1 MAKLPRSEIKRIER
15 AKALKN
21 KILIGIDPARNS
33 HTAIIYSPDRTP
45 LTHVLSIKNNR
56 AGLARLE
63 KIIKNIMT
71 KFPANPV
78 IFAIEA
84 SGEYWKPLWHYFSQ
98 RSFETIYVP
107 PLFVKRTRDLDDYT
121 PRSND
126 PKDAARIANLAYEGR
141 YFTKPNQPEVFN
153 NLQQT
158 VKTWEQV
165 TKEATRT
172 HLRIRSL
179 LDKFFPEYIT
189 VFSNVTG
196 AASLQIL
203 ARWPFPGDLLGAD
216 KIELIQLIN
225 QSSGSRLGEATVTQ
239 LINLAEISIGIT
251 IGLDGGRSKVTRL
264 INQINFY
271 KQQLTPLRREL
282 RQLIGQIDYARRIM
296 TLPGIGLISTARFL
310 GHLGDLNNFDKVNK
324 IIDFAGLD
332 LIASESGQFKSR
344 RQISHRGKSGLR
356 CILYEMSCHFVRFP
370 NTARRKFLKCRI
382 NHKLYRQ
389 AIVAAI
395 PHLVRT
401 IVAVAKGDQVYQPPP
416 ANDPLLNE
424 INFLEILLK
433 EQSKQKQLKKAA

>member
-1 MAKLPRSEIKRIER
+1 MAKLPRSEIKRIKR
-15 AKALKN
+15 ANALKN
-21 KILIGIDPARNS
+21 KILIGIDPGRAR
-33 HTAIIYSPDRTP
+33 HTGIIYSPDRVP
-45 LTHVLSIKNNR
+45 LTNAMSIKNNR
-56 AGLARLE
+56 NGLEKLE

-71 KFPANPV
+71 KYPDNQL

-84 SGEYWKPLWHYFSQ
+84 SGEYWKPLWHYFTQ

-126 PKDAARIANLAYEGR
+126 PKDAARITNLAYEGR
-141 YFTKPNQPEVFN
+141 YFTKPNQPEIFN

-158 VKTWEQV
+158 IKTWEQL

-179 LDKFFPEYIT
+179 LDNFFPEYAT

-196 AASLQIL
+196 ATSLKVL
-203 ARWPFPGDLLGAD
+203 ARWPFPSDLLDVD
-216 KIELIQLIN
+216 KPELIQLIS
-225 QSSGSRLGEATVTQ
+225 QSSSYHLGEPTASK
-239 LINLAEISIGIT
+239 LIRLAETSIGIT
-251 IGLDGGRSKVTRL
+251 TGIDGGRSKLSWL
-264 INQINFY
+264 ITQINFY

-282 RQLIGQIDYARRIM
+282 RALIRQIDYAWRIM

-332 LIASESGQFKSR
+332 LISSESGKFKSR

-356 CILYEMSCHFVRFP
+356 CILYEMNCHFVRFP
-370 NTARRKFLKCRI
+370 NRARRKYLKCRI
-382 NHKLYRQ
+382 NNKLYRQ

-401 IVAVAKGDQVYQPPP
+401 IFAVVKGDQVYQPPQV
-416 ANDPLLNE
+416 NDPLLNE
-424 INFLEILLK
+424 IKFLETVLK
-433 EQSKQKQLKKAA
+433 EQQKQFKKAA

>member
-1 MAKLPRSEIKRIER
+1 MAKLPRSERKRIER
-15 AKALKN
+15 ANALKN
-21 KILIGIDPARNS
+21 KILIGIDPGRTS
-33 HTAIIYSPDRTP
+33 HTGIIYSPDRLP
-45 LTHVLSIKNNR
+45 LTNAMFIKNNR
-56 AGLARLE
+56 NGLARLE
-63 KIIKNIMT
+63 KIINNIMK
-71 KFPANPV
+71 KFPDNQV

-84 SGEYWKPLWHYFSQ
+84 SGEYWKPLWHYFTQ

-126 PKDAARIANLAYEGR
+126 PKDAARITNLAYEGR
-141 YFTKPNQPEVFN
+141 YFTKLNQPEVFN

-196 AASLQIL
+196 AASLKVL
-203 ARWPFPGDLLGAD
+203 ERWPFPGDLLHVD
-216 KIELIQLIN
+216 KPELIQLIK
-225 QSSGSRLGEATVTQ
+225 QASGSRLGETTATRFME
-239 LINLAEISIGIT
+239 LAETSIGIT
-251 IGLDGGRSKVTRL
+251 TGIDGGRSKLIRL

-282 RQLIGQIDYARRIM
+282 RMLVRQIDYASRIM
-296 TLPGIGLISTARFL
+296 TLPGIGLISTARLL

-324 IIDFAGLD
+324 ILDFAGLD
-332 LIASESGQFKSR
+332 LIASESGQFKSQ

-356 CILYEMSCHFVRFP
+356 CILYEMNCHFVRFP
-370 NTARRKFLKCRI
+370 NTARRKLLKCRI
-382 NHKLYRQ
+382 HNKRYRQ

-401 IVAVAKGDQVYQPPP
+401 IFAVVKGEQLYQPPQ

-424 INFLEILLK
+424 INFLETVLK
-433 EQSKQKQLKKAA
+433 QQQTQKKFKKAA